1 MRYAWQQEVVDAFLA
16 PLREVPAKVSVAEQA
31 IAARLRERVELDSA
45 ENMALEDARRMLKV
59 LISETRMESA
69 EKRRAENRDQETGL
83 GFSRVA

>member
-45 ENMALEDARRMLKV
+45 EKMALEDARRMLKV

-69 EKRRAENRDQETGL
+69 EKRSGENRDQKTGL
-83 GFSRVA
+83 GLSRVA